1 MIAGLACGS
10 RSPLGW
16 AYTKDE
22 MDFYDLKGD
31 LELILSIEDGSDEFE
46 FEMFSLPSLHPGQT
60 AQIIHNGQSVGL
72 IGRLHPQIE
81 ADFSINKAVYLFEL
95 DVDKIAEVNIPKAQD
110 ISKFPE
116 IRRDLAFT
124 VDLSVTA
131 DQLLRVAKNAAG
143 DNLSKLKLF
152 DVYQSKDLENKGKS
166 IALGLTFQ
174 HSSRTLTDNEINQSI
189 DDVIDSLGDQLN
201 AKLRN

>member
-46 FEMFSLPSLHPGQT
+46 YEMFSHPSLHPGQT

-174 HSSRTLTDNEINQSI
+174 HASRTLTDEEINQSI
-189 DDVIDSLGDQLN
+189 NNVIEKLGKKFN
-201 AKLRN
+201 AELRS